1 MNRVLAVLMA
11 VFLIVAGL
19 LWLRRDGAAPAPAP
33 VREAQVAGPAADA
46 RPAERPLGH
55 AARPS
60 EMAVPVGEPGDLAP
74 PGEEPDEPATH
85 KTPKEPSKPDP
96 LTAPEEFREKLR
108 AAGDPLLPEVE
119 QLLASRGL
127 AGTPAATAAA
137 WAVARNWGIYLR
149 AETSTKVEDPATQ
162 EALAASRRR
171 ILIDAPR
178 DALTRA
184 LGGTVEAS
192 VWTDLEA
199 LGRKHQP
206 PPPPPRKEP
215 GPLPS
220 AAGVDPAPAPRT
232 RAGNAPDDP

>member
-1 MNRVLAVLMA
+1 MA
-11 VFLIVAGL
+11 VFLGVAGW
-19 LWLRRDGAAPAPAP
+19 LWLRREPATTAPGPAPGEGTKSVAP
-33 VREAQVAGPAADA
+33 TAEA
-46 RPAERPLGH
+46 RPGERPIGR

-60 EMAVPVGEPGDLAP
+60 ESALPAVEPSDLAP

-96 LTAPEEFREKLR
+96 LTAPVELREKLR

-119 QLLASRGL
+119 QLFASRGL
-127 AGTPAATAAA
+127 TGTPAATAAA

-149 AETSTKVEDPATQ
+149 AEESTKVEDPATQ
-162 EALAASRRR
+162 EALVASRRK

-178 DALTRA
+178 EALTRA

-192 VWTDLEA
+192 LWTDLEA

-206 PPPPPRKEP
+206 PPPSPRREP
-215 GPLPS
+215 GPLPAS
-220 AAGVDPAPAPRT
+220 GAAAGPGTGAGAGAKAEDP
-232 RAGNAPDDP
+232 